1 MQAVSNYPAKYDFAS
16 DGLSAEERQLL
27 GWADSRIFNN
37 PAFLA
42 SKWGPN
48 KWPGNVRARSAGA
61 LVELMRTIDIQ
72 KKADGKHVIS
82 WPLDSLDR
90 VLDDFGVYEGKCA
103 TCYGKDDYR
112 TEREV
117 IFNYVPLVT
126 DPGHIHREML
136 KHFAYF
142 AKADGEGILVRSFM
156 ENNADDFQLLYDY
169 DSPYQRHRNLD
180 YFFSITR
187 FAYGFNSF
195 MSLHALAD
203 GTIESFPTAAYRIFG
218 GAESDREAAERWFSH
233 LNVTMMHTVGLRTGT
248 ASDAF
253 AVLYRPH
260 SATPYSPEPGYLL
273 MVKRADSPSSA
284 SLTSSALRAGGIRAG
299 QLKSPENGY
308 NVGFVEIEGRRY
320 HHNGNVSLSPADLPM
335 CYFFATLEQVDSKDY
350 GPDCSWR

>member
-1 MQAVSNYPAKYDFAS
+1 MSNYPAKYDFAS

-126 DPGHIHREML
+126 HPGHIHREML

-142 AKADGEGILVRSFM
+142 AKADGMGILVRSFL
-156 ENNADDFQLLYDY
+156 ENDADDFEMLYDY
-169 DSPYQRHRNLD
+169 DPPAGRGAGN
-180 YFFSITR
+180 FFTTTQ
-187 FAYGFNSF
+187 FGFGYNSF
-195 MSLHALAD
+195 MSQHESSD
-203 GTIESFPTAAYRIFG
+203 GTYISFPAVVYEIVG
-218 GAESDREAAERWFSH
+218 GASSQREAAELWFSH
-233 LNVTMMHTVGLRTGT
+233 LNETMSHYTGGKHEFGTNYYAGSQTRYTPKPGELLMRREAGSRASTSLT
-248 ASDAF
+248 ASAF
-253 AVLYRPH
+253 RLLGIKSKQFFSPVKGRRTAV
-260 SATPYSPEPGYLL
+260 T
-273 MVKRADSPSSA
+273 
-284 SLTSSALRAGGIRAG
+284 
-299 QLKSPENGY
+299 
-308 NVGFVEIEGRRY
+308 EIEGSRY
-320 HHNGNVSLSPADLPM
+320 YHEGNLSLAQGIVPM
-335 CYFFATLEQVDSKDY
+335 CAFFASLEEVEYLNYEPSC
-350 GPDCSWR
+350 GSR